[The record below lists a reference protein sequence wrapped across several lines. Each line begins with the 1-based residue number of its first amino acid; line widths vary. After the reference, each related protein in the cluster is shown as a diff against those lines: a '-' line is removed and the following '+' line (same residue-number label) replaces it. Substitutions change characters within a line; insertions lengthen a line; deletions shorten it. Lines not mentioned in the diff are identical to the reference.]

1 MTPTQA
7 QRGAATSHL
16 KRIFQACHRSGS
28 LCEPSKGAVDVRQR
42 LQWGPRRCAIVVAGS
57 VRLMLA
63 SSRAQIASH

>member
-28 LCEPSKGAVDVRQR
+28 LCEPSKGQLMYARDCSGVR
-42 LQWGPRRCAIVVAGS
+42 AG
-57 VRLMLA
+57 V
-63 SSRAQIASH
+63 Q